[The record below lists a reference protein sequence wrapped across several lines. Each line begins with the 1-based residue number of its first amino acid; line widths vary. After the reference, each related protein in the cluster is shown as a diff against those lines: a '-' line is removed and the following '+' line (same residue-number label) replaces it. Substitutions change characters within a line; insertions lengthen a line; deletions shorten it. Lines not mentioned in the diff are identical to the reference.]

1 MQHLWANPIR
11 AGMQRAFALSTEKSH
26 TGSARSVL
34 IVVSHVVQYASPLF
48 QMLAADPRLD
58 LHVAYCSLQ
67 GAERGWDHEFNME
80 VQWDEPLLNGY
91 PWSEIPNK
99 AAKPG
104 LGRFFGLWNPGLW
117 KLIRSGRFAAV
128 VIYTGYMYASFWLA
142 VAAAKSKGVAIL
154 ISSDSTTLVSRDGS
168 RWKTWLK
175 PVILGSVYR
184 TADVLMSSAP
194 AIRKLA
200 RTLGLPPDRIVD
212 IGSGMNKEEW
222 QSRAARFSRSDVRAS
237 WNIPDNAYVVCYCA
251 KLQDWKRPLDLVRAF
266 AKANLANA
274 YLVMAGE
281 GPQRA
286 EVELAVDALGIR
298 ERTRIL
304 GFVNASQLPGVYK
317 ASDLFVLPSA
327 YDPCPLVVPEAMFS
341 GLPVILSDTI
351 LGRLYMIDE
360 GKSGYIYRCG
370 DTEQLAGLLEEVLAH
385 PEVLANLRSGVAEQM
400 KQWTAQDFV
409 DSWIKAVEAA
419 VLRKKKDDGRG
430 SI

>member
-1 MQHLWANPIR
+1 MPQLTGSSIG
-11 AGMQRAFALSTEKSH
+11 AGMQRAFSLSAEKS
-26 TGSARSVL
+26 GSARSVL

-48 QMLAADPRLD
+48 QILAADPRLD
-58 LHVAYCSLQ
+58 LQVAYCSLQ

-80 VQWDEPLLNGY
+80 VQWDEPLLHGY

-117 KLIRSGRFAAV
+117 KLIRSGRFDAV

-142 VAAAKSKGVAIL
+142 VAAAKSKGVAVL

-168 RWKTWLK
+168 KWKTWLK
-175 PVILGSVYR
+175 PMILACVYR

-200 RTLGLPPDRIVD
+200 RTLGIPPGRIVE

-222 QSRAARFSRSDVRAS
+222 QNRAARFSRSDVRSS
-237 WNIPDNAYVVCYCA
+237 WNIPDDARVVCYCA
-251 KLQDWKRPLDLVRAF
+251 KLQEWKRPLDLVRAF
-266 AKANLANA
+266 ARANLANA

-298 ERTRIL
+298 GRTRIL

-317 ASDLFVLPSA
+317 ASDLFVLPSW

-341 GLPVILSDTI
+341 GLPVILSDTV
-351 LGRLYMIDE
+351 LGRLCMIDQ

-370 DTEQLAGLLEEVLAH
+370 DTEQLARLLQEVLSN
-385 PEVLANLRSGVAEQM
+385 PQVLATLQRGVAEQM

-409 DSWIKAVEAA
+409 DSWIKAVETA
-419 VLRKKKDDGRG
+419 VRRKKRDDGRG